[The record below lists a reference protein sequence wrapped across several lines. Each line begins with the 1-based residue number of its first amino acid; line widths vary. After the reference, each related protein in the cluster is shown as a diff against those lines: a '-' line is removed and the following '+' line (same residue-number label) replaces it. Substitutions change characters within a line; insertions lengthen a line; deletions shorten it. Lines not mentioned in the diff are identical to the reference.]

1 MELDSFI
8 LELLRRKDNFSQKLV
23 ELSPSNSNEA
33 RELRQLLDEQ
43 LVSTE
48 ELIELYRKQ
57 QTSDPLQETVRL
69 VLTVSFVS
77 NPAIRHQLAEALN
90 DDHKINALLD
100 FWDIFNGNK
109 GDTFQTV
116 FARSVEYVEL
126 LRRGSEVLAPN
137 SSTSLKSLY
146 QFVRKASEWLADKSK
161 PLLTKKD
168 ISVSAKENQLNT
180 SHQATSIVPSK
191 PEAYSHPPIDERPP
205 PETEERPADVR
216 LYKSETQKLQP
227 TENKLE
233 APKRKSWADEEDDV
247 IVEES
252 KHEELEVSRVGEEIA
267 YRKQRG
273 RNRRN
278 YTRERYRRR
287 Y

>member
-1 MELDSFI
+1 MELKKDSFI
-8 LELLRRKDNFSQKLV
+8 LELLRRKENFSHKLA
-23 ELSPSNSNEA
+23 ELSPSNSSDEA

-69 VLTVSFVS
+69 ILTVSFVS
-77 NPAIRHQLAEALN
+77 NPAIRLQLAEALN

-109 GDTFQTV
+109 GETFQTV

-168 ISVSAKENQLNT
+168 ISVSARENQLNT

-191 PEAYSHPPIDERPP
+191 PEEDSYPPSDERPP
-205 PETEERPADVR
+205 PAEEEQPADVR
-216 LYKSETQKLQP
+216 LYKSETQKLHP
-227 TENKLE
+227 TEKQLE
-233 APKRKSWADEEDDV
+233 APKRKSWADEEDDAV
-247 IVEES
+247 VEES
-252 KHEELEVSRVGEEIA
+252 KELGESKVVEA

-273 RNRRN
+273 RNRR